1 MSSPS
6 DATPVNGHV
15 SPSVESVSP
24 AVANGSQTDSDLSD
38 VQAPD
43 VEAPSPNTPEAEE
56 VMVANPAFAV
66 QEGSDSSDDDASA
79 DADFDM
85 EDSPQSP
92 QSEQDDDD
100 EPSPSNGS
108 HQPSKRKAPTAAEE
122 DYMREN
128 PELYG
133 LRRSSRPVPR
143 RKIVDSDDEGDEDNS
158 DSDVVAANRRTAKRR
173 RLERSQPSSKRD
185 TPVRHTPA
193 ADSDS
198 DNYGGARAKSFQ
210 KKARRQQE
218 LQPSQALAEK
228 RWSSRRAAQ
237 VSAGMYQESENE
249 NEFEDDSE
257 QAQNWVYQ
265 EDNSPYIEKVIR
277 HEVKEGVELTPNAT
291 RHDFKYYIKWQG
303 KSHLHNT
310 WETTETVAGFRGFR
324 RLENY
329 YKKIVEYELD
339 MRFGGDEVSPEQ
351 REQWLLDREREAEA
365 LEDYTKVERVVAVRD
380 GEDGGDEYFIKWKG
394 LQYDECTW
402 EAAELV
408 SQHAQ
413 DKIDEFLDRSTRTW
427 QSDRKEAS
435 LDTRTRM
442 TKLEEQP
449 SYVTNGQLRE
459 FQLKGLNFL
468 ALNWTRGN
476 NVILADEMGLGKTVQ
491 SVSFLSW
498 LRNDR
503 GQEGPF
509 LVVAPLSVIPAWCD
523 TFNHWAPDLNYVVY
537 LGPEAA
543 RQNIRD
549 HELLING
556 NPKKPKFNVL
566 VTSYDYILLDAD
578 FLKTIKWQVLAV
590 DEAHRL
596 KNRESQLYAK
606 LVSFGVPC
614 KMLITGTPIQN
625 NLAELAALLDFLN
638 PGKVIVDEELELLS
652 SSDNKE
658 PVDEEKD
665 EAKRIETQAK
675 LSELHKAIAP
685 FILRR
690 TKETVESDLPPKTEK
705 IIRVELADIQLEYY
719 KNILTRNYAA
729 LSDASNG
736 HKQSLLNI
744 MMELK
749 KVSNHPYMFQG
760 AEERV
765 LAGSTRREDQIKGL
779 ITSSGKMMLLDQL
792 LTKLKKDN
800 HRVLIFS
807 QMVKMLDILGDYL
820 RIRGYQ
826 FQRLDG
832 TIPAGPRR
840 MAINHFN
847 AEDSDDFCFLLSTRA
862 GGLGINLMTADTVI
876 IYDSDW
882 NPQADLQAMA
892 RAHRIGQKRPVNVY
906 RLVAKQTIEEEVVKR
921 ARNKLFLEY
930 LTIQAGVTDEG
941 KALRDQFQEH
951 GLKMDEA
958 KTADDIQQI
967 LKMRSQNLF
976 EQSGNQE
983 KLEQLD
989 IDAILENAEVTKTN
1003 VDDKLNLSSGGID
1016 WDNWMQ
1022 VTDVKVDELALDWDQ
1037 IIPAEQLAAIKAEE
1051 EKKKNEEYLAKAL
1064 EENAPRRAALKGS
1077 KKGGTDSDRAERL
1090 AKKRQREKEEQ
1101 DEIEEQ
1107 RTIVADP
1114 RRPLNEKE
1122 TRNLIRAFFRYGSL
1136 DDREEEIIHESR
1148 LGDRDRDFLRS
1159 VLDELIGIS
1168 REAVDINNEKVREEE
1183 ERAGKPLAKKDRKA
1197 VLVNFGEVRNVNAE
1211 TVMERPPQ
1219 LRLLRQV
1226 IREHADNKSFRLP
1239 DATKAAHYTC
1249 DWGARE
1255 DGMLLVGIDR
1265 YGFGAWAQIR
1275 DDPELD
1281 MQDKFFLEEHR
1292 VDKKEERKKTDNKT
1306 IASPGAV
1313 HLVRRSEY
1321 LLSVLLAKHTSDA
1334 AAKKAVEN
1342 HHRSKKHL
1350 MNGHRRELGGSV
1362 SGSPAPQLVKKSSQA
1377 RDRHDH
1383 HRSHSNADRATP
1395 RPEHKRKHTDEY
1407 DERNSKHRRVDD
1419 RSHRDDRR
1427 SGDVKHVK
1435 KEDKE
1440 KAKVDPEVLEQL
1452 KRSREKAVARFAE
1465 LSKQEG
1471 YEINSSDKDNVIWS
1485 FLRPLQPNMEQIAY
1499 SKEKYPAAKE
1509 RAKVLGVEIRN
1520 FGNHI
1525 KNLRKNRKDD
1535 EVEQLD
1541 NLEPQFW
1548 EFLSSIWP
1556 IGEYQVSG
1564 KRLQRMFKSLVEQ
1577 DEKKTDDSERRPKD
1591 IKRSSK
1597 RDPDLE
1603 DGEIASDRENERR
1616 ARDPYRD
1623 DRRDYRR
1630 EERREDRRDE
1640 RQDSRRPN
1648 YYGNGDR
1655 LDFHRHRDRV
1665 SVRTSW
1671 PGQGRSPPARNSP
1684 Y

>member
-1 MSSPS
+1 M
-6 DATPVNGHV
+6 
-15 SPSVESVSP
+15 
-24 AVANGSQTDSDLSD
+24 
-38 VQAPD
+38 
-43 VEAPSPNTPEAEE
+43 
-56 VMVANPAFAV
+56 
-66 QEGSDSSDDDASA
+66 
-79 DADFDM
+79 
-85 EDSPQSP
+85 
-92 QSEQDDDD
+92 
-100 EPSPSNGS
+100 
-108 HQPSKRKAPTAAEE
+108 
-122 DYMREN
+122 
-128 PELYG
+128 
-133 LRRSSRPVPR
+133 
-143 RKIVDSDDEGDEDNS
+143 
-158 DSDVVAANRRTAKRR
+158 
-173 RLERSQPSSKRD
+173 
-185 TPVRHTPA
+185 
-193 ADSDS
+193 
-198 DNYGGARAKSFQ
+198 
-210 KKARRQQE
+210 
-218 LQPSQALAEK
+218 ALAEK

-249 NEFEDDSE
+249 FEFEDEDSE
-257 QAQNWVYQ
+257 QTPNYWVTQ
-265 EDNSPYIEKVIR
+265 EDNSPYIEKIIR
-277 HEVKEGVELTPNAT
+277 HEVKEGVELTPDST
-291 RHDFKYYIKWQG
+291 RHDYKYYIKWQG
-303 KSHLHNT
+303 KSHLHDT
-310 WETTETVAGFRGFR
+310 WETTESVAGFRGFR

-339 MRFGGDEVSPEQ
+339 MRFGGDEISPEQ
-351 REQWLLDREREAEA
+351 REQWLLDREREEEA

-380 GEDGGDEYFIKWKG
+380 GEDGDEYFIKWKG

-402 EAAELV
+402 ESAELV

-413 DKIDEFLDRSTRTW
+413 DKIDEFLDRTSRSW
-427 QSDRKEAS
+427 QSDRKEANP
-435 LDTRTRM
+435 DTRTRM

-449 SYVTNGQLRE
+449 PYITNGQLRE

-503 GQEGPF
+503 QQEGPF

-543 RQNIRD
+543 RSNIRQ
-549 HELLING
+549 HELLVNG

-566 VTSYDYILLDAD
+566 VTSYDYILLDWE
-578 FLKTIKWQVLAV
+578 FLRTIKWQVLAV

-606 LVSFGVPC
+606 LVSFNVPC

-652 SSDNKE
+652 TSDNKE

-685 FILRR
+685 YILRR

-749 KVSNHPYMFQG
+749 KVSNHPYMFHG

-792 LTKLKKDN
+792 LTKLRKDN

-832 TIPAGPRR
+832 TLPAGPRR

-906 RLVAKQTIEEEVVKR
+906 RLVAKQTIEEEVVQR

-941 KALRDQFQEH
+941 KALREQMKEH
-951 GLKMDEA
+951 GLKMEEA

-1003 VDDKLNLSSGGID
+1003 VDDKMNLSSGGID

-1051 EKKKNEEYLAKAL
+1051 EKKKNEEYLAKAM

-1077 KKGGTDSDRAERL
+1077 KKGGTDSDRADRL

-1107 RTIVADP
+1107 RTIMADP

-1122 TRNLIRAFFRYGSL
+1122 TRNLIRAFFRYGAL

-1148 LGDRDRDFLRS
+1148 LSDRDRDFLRS

-1168 REAVDINNEKVREEE
+1168 REAVDINSEKVREEE

-1226 IREHADNKSFRLP
+1226 LREHGDNRTFRLP

-1350 MNGHRRELGGSV
+1350 INGHRRDLGGSV
-1362 SGSPAPQLVKKSSQA
+1362 SGSPAPQLVKKPSQA

-1383 HRSHSNADRATP
+1383 HRSHSNADRVTP

-1407 DERNSKHRRVDD
+1407 DDRNNKHRRVDD

-1427 SGDVKHVK
+1427 PGDSKHGK
-1435 KEDKE
+1435 KDHEKE
-1440 KAKVDPEVLEQL
+1440 KSKVDPEVLEQL
-1452 KRSREKAVARFAE
+1452 KRSREKAVSRFAE
-1465 LSKQEG
+1465 LSKLADN
-1471 YEINSSDKDNVIWS
+1471 EIDSSDKDHVIWS
-1485 FLRPLQPNMEQIAY
+1485 FLRPLRSNMDQIAY

-1525 KNLRKNRKDD
+1525 KNLRRNRKDD
-1535 EVEQLD
+1535 ELEQLE

-1548 EFLSSIWP
+1548 
-1556 IGEYQVSG
+1556 
-1564 KRLQRMFKSLVEQ
+1564 
-1577 DEKKTDDSERRPKD
+1577 
-1591 IKRSSK
+1591 
-1597 RDPDLE
+1597 
-1603 DGEIASDRENERR
+1603 
-1616 ARDPYRD
+1616 
-1623 DRRDYRR
+1623 
-1630 EERREDRRDE
+1630 
-1640 RQDSRRPN
+1640 
-1648 YYGNGDR
+1648 
-1655 LDFHRHRDRV
+1655 
-1665 SVRTSW
+1665 
-1671 PGQGRSPPARNSP
+1671 
-1684 Y
+1684 